1 MRHLPA
7 HPKIVRYKDVFEDKE
22 AVYLVMELCQ
32 GGELFDRIVA
42 RGHYTE
48 RGAATI
54 TKTIIE
60 VVQVI
65 FLSFFPF
72 SPSQIWTHKH
82 TLNLGFASRKQS
94 LSLLR

>member
-7 HPKIVRYKDVFEDKE
+7 HPNIVRYKDVFEDKE

-82 TLNLGFASRKQS
+82 TLNLGFASRKQP
-94 LSLLR
+94 LSLLK